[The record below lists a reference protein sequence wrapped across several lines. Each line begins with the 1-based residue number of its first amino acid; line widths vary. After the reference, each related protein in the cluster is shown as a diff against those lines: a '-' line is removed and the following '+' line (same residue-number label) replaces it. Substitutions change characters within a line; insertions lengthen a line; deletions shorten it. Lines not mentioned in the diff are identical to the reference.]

1 LAGFVCSRDQIEKI
15 VQENAGT
22 GITLKIESSALVF
35 ELRFDKKGGLV
46 QNPYGAGGV
55 FRKELCV
62 DFSLICN
69 GMQRIF
75 FVKIQIKGS
84 PAPDGGTQGDRND
97 PDPTEVGPKPSRISV
112 GSRPA
117 GRA

>member
-1 LAGFVCSRDQIEKI
+1 
-15 VQENAGT
+15 
-22 GITLKIESSALVF
+22 
-35 ELRFDKKGGLV
+35 LV

-69 GMQRIF
+69 DMQRSF
-75 FVKIQIKGS
+75 LVKIQIKGDA
-84 PAPDGGTQGDRND
+84 APDGDTQGGRND